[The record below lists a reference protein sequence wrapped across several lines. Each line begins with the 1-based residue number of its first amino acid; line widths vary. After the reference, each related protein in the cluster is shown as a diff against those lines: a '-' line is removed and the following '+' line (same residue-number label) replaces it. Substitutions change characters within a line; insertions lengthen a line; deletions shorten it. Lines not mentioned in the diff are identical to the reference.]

1 MKMKN
6 LAITGLLALANL
18 IIFPVIAYSSGFFNG
33 AQGAKAM
40 SMGNAFVAQADDPSA
55 LYFNP
60 AGIVQLESTQVA
72 VGTSIIAGNISFKS
86 AGNNALT
93 SPAGT
98 TDIKHHTSFVPYG
111 YITHKFNDTVS
122 IGLGM
127 FSDFGLCSDWPDNWE
142 GRFVQGATYSR
153 LTTYSINPVIALRP
167 HQKVS
172 LAFGP
177 VIQYLDVKLKN
188 RTLNPFSLNEL
199 DTEFTGKNWGV
210 GYNLG
215 LLVWITEDI
224 KFGASYRSA
233 ISQHISDGKLT
244 FSPQEGT
251 PIPGINFYNTGFTT
265 GLRTPAI
272 VMFGLAWTHGPL
284 TVEFDTQWTQWSSF
298 KTLAANFNTPVG
310 GQFGLTVPKNW
321 RDAWEYHFGVQ
332 YALNEYINLR
342 AGFIYDMGAV
352 PASTLEP
359 LVPFGD
365 RLFYNVG
372 LGIKYNKFT
381 IDTSYTYM
389 DGKNSNWNNSAG
401 DPTAGGAL
409 LGFKR
414 VTGKF
419 EGIGTHLVLMT
430 MSYKF

>member
-1 MKMKN
+1 MKN
-6 LAITGLLALANL
+6 LAITGLLALATL
-18 IIFPVIAYSSGFFNG
+18 IFFPVSAFSSGYYNG
-33 AQGAKAM
+33 AQSAKAM

-86 AGNNALT
+86 AGFNALT

-98 TDIKHHTSFVPYG
+98 TDITHHTFFVPHG
-111 YITHKFNDTVS
+111 YITHKFNDAVS

-127 FSDFGLCSDWPDNWE
+127 FSAFGLCSDWPDNWE

-153 LTTYSINPVIALRP
+153 LTTYAINPVIAYRP

-177 VIQYLDVKLKN
+177 VIQYLDIKLKN

-199 DTEFTGKNWGV
+199 DTEFTGKSWGF
-210 GYNLG
+210 GYNFG
-215 LLVWITEDI
+215 LLVWITEDV
-224 KFGASYRSA
+224 KFGCSYRSE
-233 ISQHISDGKLT
+233 ISHHISDGRITL
-244 FSPQEGT
+244 SPQETT
-251 PIPGINFYNTGFTT
+251 PMPGVNFYNAGFTAA
-265 GLRTPAI
+265 LKTPAI
-272 VMFGLAWTHGPL
+272 LMFGLAWTHGPL
-284 TVEFDTQWTQWSSF
+284 TVEFDAQWTEWSSF
-298 KTLAANFNTPVG
+298 KQLAGNFNAPVG
-310 GQFGLTVPKNW
+310 GAYGIAIPKNW
-321 RDAWEYHFGVQ
+321 RNAWEYHFGLQ
-332 YALNEYINLR
+332 YTLNKYINLR

-372 LGIKYNKFT
+372 LGIKYDKFT

-389 DGKNSNWNNSAG
+389 DGKNSTWNNTAG

-409 LGFKR
+409 LGFQR
-414 VTGKF
+414 VAGKF
-419 EGIGTHLVLMT
+419 EGISTHLVLVT